1 LVSHEE
7 IGLLHFSANEIAL
20 NLFDH
25 SVGAVTAA
33 LRHQATIPG
42 EAIRRSDEKGAD
54 VVLLGSH
61 IAV

>member
-1 LVSHEE
+1 MRELAYFIS
-7 IGLLHFSANEIAL
+7 LRNEIAL

-61 IAV
+61 ITA